1 METSRTIRAG
11 EGSYPSA
18 LARMTGR
25 PDVLR
30 LRGSLGD
37 PRARVA
43 IVGARRTDE
52 YGADM
57 ARALAVGLARAGVS
71 IVSGGALGVDGA
83 AHEGALEAGGHTVVV
98 LGTGVDVCYPA
109 EHRSLFARVL
119 EAGGALVSEQ
129 PDGTPGFKASFPRR
143 NRIVSGL
150 SAAVVV
156 VRAAE
161 GSGALITA
169 GWARSQGVP
178 IFAVPGDARDP
189 LSAGPIALL
198 RRGARVAAAPED
210 VLDALG
216 ISAPARVQAALP
228 VLDAGASSLLA
239 TLGRKPRHADD
250 VARAAGLATGAALAG
265 LLALELQGLCE
276 QRPGHY
282 FVRRS

>member
-1 METSRTIRAG
+1 MRPG
-11 EGSYPSA
+11 DGPYPSA
-18 LARMTGR
+18 LARMPGR

-30 LRGSLGD
+30 LRGSLGE

-43 IVGARRTDE
+43 VVGARLTDE

-57 ARALAVGLARAGVS
+57 ARTLAVGLARAGVS

-109 EHRSLFARVL
+109 EHRSLFARIL

-129 PDGTPGFKASFPRR
+129 PDGTPGFKSNFPRR

-150 SAAVVV
+150 SDAVVV
-156 VRAAE
+156 VRAGV
-161 GSGALITA
+161 GSGALLTA
-169 GWARSQGVP
+169 EWARSQGVP
-178 IFAVPGDARDP
+178 VFAVPGDARDA

-198 RRGARVAAAPED
+198 RRGARVAASPED

-216 ISAPARVQAALP
+216 ISAPGPVQAALP
-228 VLDAGASSLLA
+228 VLGADASSLLA
-239 TLGRKPRHADD
+239 ALGRRPRHADD

-265 LLALELQGLCE
+265 LLSLELQGLCE

>member
-1 METSRTIRAG
+1 METARSIRPG
-11 EGSYPSA
+11 DGSYPSS
-18 LARMTGR
+18 LARIEGR

-43 IVGARRTDE
+43 LVGSRRTDE
-52 YGADM
+52 YGTDM
-57 ARALAVGLARAGVS
+57 ARTLTLGLARAGVS

-83 AHEGALEAGGHTVVV
+83 AHEAALEAGGHTVVV

-109 EHRSLFARVL
+109 EHRSLFAHVL
-119 EAGGALVSEQ
+119 EAGGAILSEQ
-129 PDGTPGFKASFPRR
+129 PDGTPGFKGNFPRR

-150 SAAVVV
+150 SDAVVV
-156 VRAAE
+156 VRAGEA
-161 GSGALITA
+161 SGALITA
-169 GWARSQGVP
+169 EWARSQGVP
-178 IFAVPGDARDP
+178 VFAVPGDARDP

-198 RRGARVAAAPED
+198 RRGARVAAAAQD

-216 ISAPARVQAALP
+216 ISAHAAVQAELP
-228 VLDAGASSLLA
+228 VLDRDASSLFA
-239 TLGRKPRHADD
+239 ALGRRPRHADD